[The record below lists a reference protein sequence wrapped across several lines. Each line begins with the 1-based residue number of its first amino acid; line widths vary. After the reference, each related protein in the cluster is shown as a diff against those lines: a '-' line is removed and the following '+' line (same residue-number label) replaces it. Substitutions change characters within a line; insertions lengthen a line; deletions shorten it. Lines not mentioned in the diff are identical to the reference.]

1 MEGTRSVRAFLR
13 GHLISEC
20 SYVAGYA
27 AEFNGADLLGDS
39 LNTMVIVV
47 IQYRLGAFGRP
58 FDSALVSR
66 SDSFNRFPV
75 WKRG

>member
-1 MEGTRSVRAFLR
+1 MIHAFLR
-13 GHLISEC
+13 GYLISEY
-20 SYVAGYA
+20 SYASGYA
-27 AEFNGADLLGDS
+27 AEYDGADLLGDS